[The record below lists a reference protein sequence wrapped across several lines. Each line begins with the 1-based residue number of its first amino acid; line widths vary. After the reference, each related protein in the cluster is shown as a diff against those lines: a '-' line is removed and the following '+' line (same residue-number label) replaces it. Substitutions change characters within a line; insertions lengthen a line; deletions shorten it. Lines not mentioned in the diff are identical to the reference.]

1 MRKITGWQEGSSEG
15 KRDRKSLSRS
25 GGVAVLPNSKESQD
39 SCLPVWL
46 HSSLPHTLV
55 NKHRSHRRLLHTAPT
70 DTMSYLNPIMALAEA
85 ENRVAVFRHV
95 AKKTTEKDIADIL
108 LWENFEM

>member
-1 MRKITGWQEGSSEG
+1 
-15 KRDRKSLSRS
+15 
-25 GGVAVLPNSKESQD
+25 
-39 SCLPVWL
+39 
-46 HSSLPHTLV
+46 
-55 NKHRSHRRLLHTAPT
+55 
-70 DTMSYLNPIMALAEA
+70 MSYLNPIMALAEA